1 MTVAKLS
8 AGDGYTYYISET
20 VSADVRREA
29 GQELGDYYLAHGN
42 PPGVWTGSG
51 ISALGVDGEVTEAQ
65 MKALY
70 GEGLHPAADRII
82 AKEIAVG
89 ATPQAAR
96 RAAQLGRRYMQ
107 FKMPEGP
114 SLAEQTTAE
123 VERFQRENHR
133 SPDPEEHRLIRT
145 RVAAVAFRRDYGRD
159 AGTTEE
165 LARYISAKS
174 KPARQAVAG
183 YDLQFAPAKSVS
195 TLWALGDDDT
205 RRAVEA
211 AHEAAIDRTL
221 GWIEREA
228 TATRTGYNGVAQVD
242 ILGGLVATRFRHHDS
257 RTGDPQLHDHVV
269 IANKVRSRG
278 GVGENTGEK
287 WRTIDGRL
295 LYRLSVAASEHYNA
309 AVLEEVS
316 TRLGLAV
323 EEREV
328 TPGKRP
334 VAEIA
339 GIDDRLTTLWSSRS
353 LDVKDRT
360 RQLVEEHRQAHGKE
374 PDKRTLIHLAQQA
387 TLETRPTKA
396 TARSLPQL
404 RAAWREAAA
413 DIVGADAVVDILA
426 TAQRAA
432 QRAARRTPGS
442 TLTTGEADT
451 VDLTAGVSAEV
462 DGGVDSGVDVDQVA
476 AQITTTVAE
485 HRSVWGRHH
494 LEAEARRWSTR
505 YALTRGLGR
514 HVPEELVRAITDRAA
529 GAESVPITG
538 SEPHADFAPLTRAS
552 DGRSI
557 YTQRAADLFTSS
569 AVLAAEDR
577 VLSAARTEVIPAVS
591 HQTFENVLQA
601 STARVNARLDA
612 GQLALAREF
621 ATSSRLVVAGIGPAG
636 TGKTTSLSLLTEA
649 VQAQGGRVIGLAP
662 SARAAQVMSSELGT
676 PAHTLHS
683 WLGQRARADAQ
694 AAETGTTTSAR
705 VVLSED
711 LQLRAGDVVV
721 VDEAGMAGSLRLAD
735 VVAQADAAG
744 AQVRLIGDP
753 AQLAAVESGGV
764 LRLLASEVGA
774 VELETVWR
782 FADPAEAAASL
793 QLRDGSPQLT
803 SARNIDPTAAPGAAA
818 FSWYTDAGRVTG
830 GDSDV
835 MADAVFAAWQRDTLA
850 GKTSLML
857 AQDNTTVAELNTR
870 AQAFAV
876 AFGTVDPAVRVP
888 LRDGLHACPG
898 DVVVTRANDRTTRIH
913 DGMDFVK
920 NGDTWTVEAIR
931 ADGGLDLLHRTHRGR
946 VTLSADYV
954 SRSVELGYAATVHR
968 AQGATVDTAHALVNE
983 STSREA
989 AYVALTRGRD
999 RNQLFVV
1006 TSSGNEP
1013 GKSMHDVLDSI
1024 AARTTQSVSAH
1035 EAIRAEQD
1043 RSIDLEHLVD
1053 VHADVAERADAQ
1065 RLQHVVREVLGTGAE
1080 RFLAADG
1087 WPGMARSLRDGE
1099 RAGVDLPTLLRA
1111 ADIMREWTAA
1121 DDDAAVMSWRLD
1133 RVLEEIDEARQN
1145 AGINIS
1151 ADSDALPANPTAAL
1165 ADAAAARPLGTLT
1178 AEQLH
1183 RLKATATADLR
1194 QARAEQIRDARLAG
1208 TATPAPITVG
1218 EVEHPAWTE
1227 RVHGGLDS
1235 AQLHKAIAA
1244 ARTTARRADSEHAR
1258 AAYEELHRL
1267 QDERTLRKAMT
1278 PLQHST
1284 ESIQRA
1290 AAATGEAA
1298 GSPSPESST
1307 AADVAGTWMPTLT
1320 PTLTPTRARL
1330 GTTAERVARVEILHD
1345 RIAGELRLRDRL
1357 APATPPPPAPDALPE
1372 WLAPSRA
1379 LTDSHTPAA
1388 WREHLLERRTFLI
1401 TRLHQV
1407 GEEVA
1412 TEQPQWASDLGPL
1425 PDVDDPQRELW
1436 TFLAGQI
1443 ELWRRQH
1450 RIPTAPSVLP
1460 LPDGEQA
1467 GEQAGQAEQQA
1478 PIRQQALPP
1487 EDGPRRPDS
1496 TPSHRELLAEQ
1507 LRPQVTSLRRQ
1518 LTPVTVA
1525 APAPEPSATTS
1536 AAPVAVEVTSNW
1548 RDLFA
1553 SSSTLSP
1560 AASPTSTTTTST
1572 AIEDEDAPTPEVTMS
1587 RYTFTTDTE
1596 QWSVGY
1602 DTTLE
1607 THYAQ
1612 VEPRR
1617 DRAITDAALDPELD
1631 DDRDAEFE
1639 DEFPVPTLEEAR
1651 EREQAAYR
1659 RYLSDDREDPSDYL
1673 EARSYREAL
1682 EEEAA
1687 DPAVAGI
1694 DSPDGDDLTPD
1705 GADGTDI
1712 DDDELQDVVG
1722 QAPAEAP
1729 TPADLERLLAS
1740 RVQLPQ
1746 AVMEQ
1751 LIADAPP
1758 APNVERVE
1766 QRLEAA
1772 EHLVTGAQE
1781 NAEDLQ
1787 ARWEAL
1793 KANSV
1798 SKRLAHLTGG
1808 RTPARTGG
1816 SSPADAKS
1824 STPITP
1830 DNVHAAERAQAEEH
1844 EHREQPGR
1852 GPSRGPRL

>member
-29 GQELGDYYLAHGN
+29 GQELGDYYLAQGN

-51 ISALGVDGEVTEAQ
+51 IGALGMDGEVTEAQ

-70 GEGLHPAADRII
+70 GEGLHPDADRII
-82 AKEIAVG
+82 AEKIAEGVS
-89 ATPQAAR
+89 PQAAR

-123 VERFQRENHR
+123 VERFERENHR

-145 RVAAVAFRRDYGRD
+145 RVAAIAFRRDYGRD
-159 AGTTEE
+159 AGTKEE
-165 LARYISAKS
+165 LARFISSKS

-195 TLWALGDDDT
+195 TLWALGDEDT

-242 ILGGLVATRFRHHDS
+242 TLGGLVATRFRHHDS
-257 RTGDPQLHDHVV
+257 RAGDPQLHDHVV
-269 IANKVRSRG
+269 IANKVRSRD
-278 GVGENTGEK
+278 GEGEK

-295 LYRLSVAASEHYNA
+295 LYRLSVAASEHYNS

-316 TRLGLAV
+316 TRLGLTV
-323 EEREV
+323 EDREV

-339 GIDDRLTTLWSSRS
+339 GVDDRLTTLWSSRS

-374 PDKRTLIHLAQQA
+374 PDERTLIHLAQQA

-404 RAAWREAAA
+404 RATWREAAA
-413 DIVGADAVVDILA
+413 EIVGADAVADVLA
-426 TAQRAA
+426 SAQRAA
-432 QRAARRTPGS
+432 QRSRDS
-442 TLTTGEADT
+442 TLTTGGPDT
-451 VDLTAGVSAEV
+451 LDLTSGVSAGV
-462 DGGVDSGVDVDQVA
+462 DGGVDIDQVA
-476 AQITTTVAE
+476 AEITTTVAE

-505 YALTRGLGR
+505 YARGR

-529 GAESVPITG
+529 GVESVAITG
-538 SEPHADFAPLTRAS
+538 TEPHADFAPLTRAS

-557 YTQRAADLFTSS
+557 YTQRASDLFTSS

-591 HQTFENVLQA
+591 PETFDTVLQA
-601 STARVNARLDA
+601 STARLDA

-683 WLGQRARADAQ
+683 WLGQRARAIAR
-694 AAETGTTTSAR
+694 AAETGTA

-711 LQLRAGDVVV
+711 LQLRAGDVIV

-744 AQVRLIGDP
+744 AHVRLIGDP

-793 QLRDGSPQLT
+793 QLRDGSFQLT
-803 SARNIDPTAAPGAAA
+803 SARNTDPAAAPGAAA
-818 FSWYTDAGRVTG
+818 FGWYTDAGRVTG

-857 AQDNTTVAELNTR
+857 APDNTTVAELNTR

-876 AFGTVDPAVRVP
+876 ASGTVDPAVRVP

-898 DVVVTRANDRTTRIH
+898 DVVVTRANDRTTRVH

-954 SRSVELGYAATVHR
+954 ARSVELGYAATVHR

-983 STSREA
+983 TTSREA

-999 RNQLFVV
+999 RNQLFV
-1006 TSSGNEP
+1006 TTEP
-1013 GKSMHDVLDSI
+1013 GKSMHDVLDAI

-1043 RSIDLEHLVD
+1043 RTIDLEHLVD

-1065 RLQHVVREVLGTGAE
+1065 RLQHVVREVLGAGAE

-1111 ADIMREWTAA
+1111 ADTMREWTDA

-1133 RVLEEIDEARQN
+1133 RVLEEITTARED
-1145 AGINIS
+1145 AGI
-1151 ADSDALPANPTAAL
+1151 DPDALLADPTAAL
-1165 ADAAAARPLGTLT
+1165 AEAAAARPLGTLT
-1178 AEQLH
+1178 AQQLH
-1183 RLKATATADLR
+1183 RLEATATADLR
-1194 QARAEQIRDARLAG
+1194 QARAEQIRDARRVGTATA
-1208 TATPAPITVG
+1208 TATPAPITVDD
-1218 EVEHPAWTE
+1218 VEHPAWIE
-1227 RVHGGLDS
+1227 RAHGGLDS
-1235 AQLHKAIAA
+1235 AQLHEAIAT
-1244 ARTTARRADSEHAR
+1244 ARTTARRATHAADSEQAR
-1258 AAYEELHRL
+1258 AAYEELRRL
-1267 QDERTLRKAMT
+1267 QDERALRKAMT
-1278 PLQHST
+1278 PAEHST

-1290 AAATGEAA
+1290 AVATAEAA

-1307 AADVAGTWMPTLT
+1307 AADAADTST
-1320 PTLTPTRARL
+1320 PTQTPTRARL

-1379 LTDSHTPAA
+1379 VTDPHTPAA

-1425 PDVDDPQRELW
+1425 PDVDDPQRERW
-1436 TFLAGQI
+1436 TSLAGQV

-1450 RIPTAPSVLP
+1450 RIPTTPTVLP
-1460 LPDGEQA
+1460 LPDGEQP
-1467 GEQAGQAEQQA
+1467 EQGGQVEQQA
-1478 PIRQQALPP
+1478 RIRQQALPP

-1496 TPSHRELLAEQ
+1496 TPSRRELVAEQ

-1553 SSSTLSP
+1553 SSPTLSP
-1560 AASPTSTTTTST
+1560 APSPTSATTTST
-1572 AIEDEDAPTPEVTMS
+1572 AIEDEDTPTPEVTMS

-1612 VEPRR
+1612 VEPLR
-1617 DRAITDAALDPELD
+1617 DRAVTDAALDPELD
-1631 DDRDAEFE
+1631 DDLDAEFE

-1659 RYLSDDREDPSDYL
+1659 RYLSEDREDPSDYL

-1694 DSPDGDDLTPD
+1694 DSPDVADVTPD

-1722 QAPAEAP
+1722 QTPAEAP

-1798 SKRLAHLTGG
+1798 SNRLAHLTGG

-1816 SSPADAKS
+1816 SSPADVKS

-1844 EHREQPGR
+1844 EHHQQPGQ
-1852 GPSRGPRL
+1852 GPARGPRR